1 MSIKNYTESPVE
13 ANSIVDF
20 DTLLQAIKD
29 DFTQLLRVNLNI
41 GPFLMKERL
50 LRIERREELREALR
64 TCGSGN
70 EASKIFVKSYI
81 TTLLADKYKISEEN
95 IHLFLNEDSEYR
107 FKVNLEKYIGRYG
120 KFGLEK
126 LIERYFS
133 EIIIKSEKRIIDEK
147 ALNRAF
153 GRFNHENIT
162 FPEKMDILCQK
173 IYENYRER

>member
-1 MSIKNYTESPVE
+1 MSIKNYTGSPVE

-95 IHLFLNEDSEYR
+95 IHLFLNEDS
-107 FKVNLEKYIGRYG
+107 
-120 KFGLEK
+120 
-126 LIERYFS
+126 
-133 EIIIKSEKRIIDEK
+133 
-147 ALNRAF
+147 
-153 GRFNHENIT
+153 
-162 FPEKMDILCQK
+162 
-173 IYENYRER
+173 